1 MQWSRQD
8 ASPERL
14 ASDARECQDEA
25 IRKAQSRPYS
35 TLTIGP
41 MVQQDSTAR
50 SLNAYPGGPY
60 ADPYGERYMEERRL
74 ASACMRARGYRLEA
88 MP

>member
-8 ASPERL
+8 VGPEQL
-14 ASDARECQDEA
+14 ANDRRECEDQA
-25 IRKAQSRPYS
+25 IRKVQLRPYS

-41 MVQQDSTAR
+41 MVHQDSVAR
-50 SLNAYPGGPY
+50 RLNAYPGGPY
-60 ADPYGERYMEERRL
+60 ADPYGERYMEEGRL
-74 ASACMRARGYRLEA
+74 ADACMRARGYRLET